1 MSAITGLGLEGDMQA
16 ETNMTGSTFG
26 ATAAAPTVL
35 IVDDEKDL
43 RHLLDFNL
51 KQAGYRTVQAA
62 TGEEALAQVARHTP
76 HMILLDL

>member
-1 MSAITGLGLEGDMQA
+1 
-16 ETNMTGSTFG
+16 MTTFG
-26 ATAAAPTVL
+26 TTGAAPTVL

-76 HMILLDL
+76 HMILLD